1 MAQTNLRK
9 IDQLL
14 EEYGV
19 SHQNQTNK
27 MIHWFCVPA
36 IFFSVV
42 GLIYSIPPG
51 PIGFLQDHL
60 GAFANWATI
69 VLVVVLF
76 YYYSLSP
83 PLALGMFLFAALCL
97 FLANFITIV
106 FHWPLW
112 AVCLVIFLF
121 SWVLQF
127 YGHKIE
133 GKKPSFLKDIQFLL
147 IGPAWLMHF
156 IYKQLGLSY

>member
-1 MAQTNLRK
+1 MRK

-42 GLIYSIPPG
+42 GLIYSIPAG
-51 PIGFLQDHL
+51 SISFLQDYI

-69 VLVVVLF
+69 VLAVVLF

-83 PLALGMFLFAALCL
+83 PLALGMFLFSALCL

-106 FHWPLW
+106 APIPLW
-112 AVCLVIFLF
+112 AVCLIIFLF
-121 SWVLQF
+121 SWALQF

-156 IYKQLGLSY
+156 IYKQLGFSY